1 MNSCL
6 LLNKDACWQHRLGAF
21 RRHRD
26 RERRVRVAPRD
37 EEHGHEFSS
46 VGEVDGDVSEVR
58 FAAVARRMVEWDEGL
73 ASVATTLL
81 EVASDLVVAASVF
94 VFSCQ
99 SSIDLH
105 RRVTLL
111 RRRERFRLAF
121 LERFEDGLVRVTEF
135 LGDLS
140 DGQSIATALS
150 NDRKM
155 IHRNHP
161 FPLAAASSPHAGL
174 DYDVSLLDAD
184 RVSLLD
190 ADYQFA
196 IGLTGFE
203 AISNALIVR

>member
-1 MNSCL
+1 M
-6 LLNKDACWQHRLGAF
+6 
-21 RRHRD
+21 
-26 RERRVRVAPRD
+26 
-37 EEHGHEFSS
+37 
-46 VGEVDGDVSEVR
+46 DVSEVR
-58 FAAVARRMVEWDEGL
+58 FAAMARRMVEREERL
-73 ASVATTLL
+73 ASVAAALL
-81 EVASDLVVAASVF
+81 EVASNLIVAAGVF
-94 VFSCQ
+94 MISCQ
-99 SSIDLH
+99 SSIDFY

-190 ADYQFA
+190 ADYHW
-196 IGLTGFE
+196 
-203 AISNALIVR
+203 SRRR